1 MQKCKIFRS
10 YRNINLTNEFRRF
23 NFRCFIGNFD
33 QMTDIYTEIKFKTA
47 RSGGKGGQNVNKV
60 ETMVEGYWDIDAS
73 ALFTYDE
80 KERIKLALAN
90 KINGEG
96 LLLVKSQ
103 VERTQLANKAL
114 VVKKINALVSRSLV
128 VQKKRKATRPSKESK
143 EKRLETKKKAADI
156 KNSRKKI
163 RDNE

>member
-73 ALFTYDE
+73 TLFSYDE

-103 VERTQLANKAL
+103 VERTQFANKTL
-114 VVKKINALVSRSLV
+114 VVKKMNALVSKSLIIR
-128 VQKKRKATRPSKESK
+128 KKRKATKPSKASK
-143 EKRLETKKKAADI
+143 EKRLETKKKASDI
-156 KNSRKKI
+156 KESRKKI

>member
-1 MQKCKIFRS
+1 
-10 YRNINLTNEFRRF
+10 
-23 NFRCFIGNFD
+23 
-33 QMTDIYTEIKFKTA
+33 MTDIYTEIKFKTA

-73 ALFTYDE
+73 TLFSYDE

-114 VVKKINALVSRSLV
+114 VVQRIS
-128 VQKKRKATRPSKESK
+128 
-143 EKRLETKKKAADI
+143 
-156 KNSRKKI
+156 
-163 RDNE
+163 

>member
-60 ETMVEGYWDIDAS
+60 ETMVEGYWNIDAS
-73 ALFTYDE
+73 ALFNYDE

-114 VVKKINALVSRSLV
+114 VVKKMNALVSRSLIV
-128 VQKKRKATRPSKESK
+128 RKKRKVTKPSKESK
-143 EKRLETKKKAADI
+143 EKRLETKKKTADI
-156 KNSRKKI
+156 KQGRKKI
-163 RDNE
+163 RDDE

>member
-1 MQKCKIFRS
+1 
-10 YRNINLTNEFRRF
+10 
-23 NFRCFIGNFD
+23 
-33 QMTDIYTEIKFKTA
+33 MTDIYTEIKFKTA

-73 ALFTYDE
+73 ALFNYDE

-114 VVKKINALVSRSLV
+114 VVKKINALVSKSLV

-156 KNSRKKI
+156 KQGRKKI
-163 RDNE
+163 RDND